1 MSVSDVK
8 NPLELTVT
16 RSVKGVLETNIA
28 QLEVYVTEKLEEY
41 RPELYSGDAESAKK
55 DRAELNSSRK
65 VLSQARIS
73 LMRELMKPYAE
84 FEERCKALEHKIDT
98 ASGLLDRIVKEKE
111 EAEKESKRKS
121 VESLWNSKGFSL
133 VPLERVWNSKWLNKT
148 AREKDISSEM
158 DSAIKKIY
166 TSLKTLEASGDDG
179 EMLKSH
185 YLLTL
190 DLDET
195 LAYGERMRE
204 AKAAAER
211 ESAERT
217 EREHREQISVQRKEV
232 AEEIRRQPKEQAV
245 SALAD
250 DALGI
255 KSGPEIREYVIS
267 VRCTDEQ
274 LLRLKNDC
282 NLFGIE
288 YDVQEIEF

>member
-1 MSVSDVK
+1 MSDV

-28 QLEVYVTEKLEEY
+28 QLEDYVTKKLEEY

-65 VLSQARIS
+65 FLSQARIS
-73 LMRELMKPYAE
+73 LMKELMKPYAD
-84 FEERCKALEHKIDT
+84 FEERCKALERQIDT

-111 EAEKESKRKS
+111 EAEKEAKRKS
-121 VESLWNSKGFSL
+121 VESLWSSKGFSL
-133 VPLERVWNSKWLNKT
+133 VPLERVWNPKWLNKT
-148 AREKDISSEM
+148 AKEKDISEEM
-158 DSAIKKIY
+158 DSVIKKIY

-195 LAYGERMRE
+195 LEYGERMRE
-204 AKAAAER
+204 AKSAADR

-217 EREHREQISVQRKEV
+217 EREHRERISEQRKEV
-232 AEEIRRQPKEQAV
+232 SEEIRRQPGEQAA
-245 SALAD
+245 STLAD
-250 DALGI
+250 EALGI

-282 NLFGIE
+282 NLLGIE

>member
-1 MSVSDVK
+1 MSDV

-28 QLEVYVTEKLEEY
+28 QLEDYVTKKLEEY

-65 VLSQARIS
+65 FLSQARIS
-73 LMRELMKPYAE
+73 LMKELMKPYAD
-84 FEERCKALEHKIDT
+84 FEERCKALERQIDT

-111 EAEKESKRKS
+111 EAEKEAKRKS
-121 VESLWNSKGFSL
+121 VESLWSSKGFSL
-133 VPLERVWNSKWLNKT
+133 VPLERVWNPKWLNKT
-148 AREKDISSEM
+148 AKEKDISEEM
-158 DSAIKKIY
+158 DSVIKKIY

-195 LAYGERMRE
+195 LEYGERMRE
-204 AKAAAER
+204 AKSAADR
-211 ESAERT
+211 ESAERS
-217 EREHREQISVQRKEV
+217 EREHREQISAQRKEV
-232 AEEIRRQPKEQAV
+232 SEEIRRQPGEQAA
-245 SALAD
+245 STLAD
-250 DALGI
+250 EALGI
-255 KSGPEIREYVIS
+255 KSRPEIREYVIS

-282 NLFGIE
+282 NLLGIE

>member
-1 MSVSDVK
+1 MSDVK

-16 RSVKGVLETNIA
+16 RSVKGELETNIA
-28 QLEVYVTEKLEEY
+28 QLEDYVTKKLEEY

-55 DRAELNSSRK
+55 DRAELNNSREF
-65 VLSQARIS
+65 LSQARKK
-73 LMRELMKPYAE
+73 LMKELMKPYAD
-84 FEERCKALEHKIDT
+84 FEERCKALERQIDT

-111 EAEKESKRKS
+111 NAEKESKRKS
-121 VESLWNSKGFSL
+121 VESLWKSKGFSL

-148 AREKDISSEM
+148 AKEKDISQEM
-158 DSAIKKIY
+158 DSVIKKIY
-166 TSLKTLEASGDDG
+166 TSLKTIEASGDDG

-195 LAYGERMRE
+195 LEYGERMRE
-204 AKAAAER
+204 SKSAVER

-232 AEEIRRQPKEQAV
+232 AGEIRRQPKEQTV

-250 DALGI
+250 EALGI
-255 KSGPEIREYVIS
+255 KSEPEIREYVIS

-282 NLFGIE
+282 NLLGIE